1 MTGIRGLCLSRRKE
15 QISQLKK
22 KVPFGWTFFFLENL
36 FCYILLHTE
45 TPFWKDK
52 PAHPYPSRTVEQ
64 RRHLDRVFCD
74 PMYRCAAAR
83 TRVGPRGIWMCR
95 RTLVKYIFGINYI
108 TKTDFTAGSCVVCFE
123 FFSPVPHGI
132 KDRFQAPAKFCQRVF
147 YLRRN
152 FRIDFAVYKTIAF
165 HITKL

>member
-45 TPFWKDK
+45 NPFWKDK

-83 TRVGPRGIWMCR
+83 TQVGPRGILMCR
-95 RTLVKYIFGINYI
+95 RTLVSLFFPISSYT
-108 TKTDFTAGSCVVCFE
+108 TKTDFTAGSLFSGWRCFPD
-123 FFSPVPHGI
+123 SPEAAGRRIRHTAFPVLPS
-132 KDRFQAPAKFCQRVF
+132 RFLHRGFPYSKR
-147 YLRRN
+147 
-152 FRIDFAVYKTIAF
+152 
-165 HITKL
+165 

>member
-45 TPFWKDK
+45 NPFWKDK

-108 TKTDFTAGSCVVCFE
+108 TKTDFTPRAVFWVSRGRRSLSPG
-123 FFSPVPHGI
+123 FSVRLSPSGWKTRGI
-132 KDRFQAPAKFCQRVF
+132 PGGC
-147 YLRRN
+147 L
-152 FRIDFAVYKTIAF
+152 
-165 HITKL
+165 